1 METCFRISYS
11 ETDKLFRF
19 GGPVTTLHS
28 TRPSGGR
35 HRAPETGRQRSAGGS
50 RWLILGVIALAQ
62 LVVVLDA
69 TIVNIALPSAQ
80 QDLGFSDDARQWL
93 VTAYALAFGSLLLLG
108 GRLGDLVGRK
118 PMFLIGLIGFASASA
133 LGGAAGSFAVL
144 VTARALQGVFGAMLA
159 PAALSLLTTTFTEKD
174 ERAKAFGVFGAISGG
189 GGAIGLILGGALT
202 QYLSWRW
209 CLYVN
214 APLALIA
221 VVGTIVLI
229 PALGRTQDRTRLD
242 LPGSL
247 IIVGG
252 LVALVYGLGNAESL
266 GWTSS
271 TTLTCIG
278 LGISLITVFL
288 LIERDVP
295 NPLLPLRILAD
306 RTRGGAYA
314 ALLVCGAGMFAV
326 LLFLTF
332 YLSTVKQFTPLQTGF
347 AFLPMIAALAVSAA
361 ALAKITAAVGPK
373 LSVFT
378 GMLLAAGGL
387 MLFTLLD
394 LDSSYLTNVVPG
406 LVITGLGLG
415 LVMAPAMAAATSGV
429 RADDAGVASAAVSTF
444 QQIGGSIGTAVLSAL
459 AASAASDYL
468 AGRVPSPANQAM
480 AAMQS
485 YTTTFFWGAV
495 IFAAGAVVC
504 GLLFPPGPVQTDP
517 DAEPVLAH

>member
-1 METCFRISYS
+1 M
-11 ETDKLFRF
+11 
-19 GGPVTTLHS
+19 TTLNS
-28 TRPSGGR
+28 TRPAEPRAGGR
-35 HRAPETGRQRSAGGS
+35 HRAPDPSAKRTIGGS
-50 RWLILGVIALAQ
+50 KWLILGVIALAQ

-80 QDLGFSDDARQWL
+80 LDLGFSDDARQWL
-93 VTAYALAFGSLLLLG
+93 ITGYALAFGSLLLVG

-118 PMFLIGLIGFASASA
+118 PMFLVGLIGFASASV
-133 LGGAAGSFAVL
+133 LGGVAGGIEVL
-144 VTARALQGVFGAMLA
+144 IAARALQGVFGAMLA
-159 PAALSLLTTTFTEKD
+159 PAALSLLTVTFTEKD

-202 QYLSWRW
+202 EYLSWRW

-221 VVGTIVLI
+221 VIGTVILI
-229 PALGRTQDRTRLD
+229 PALGRSETRARLD

-247 IIVGG
+247 VIVGG
-252 LVALVYGLGNAESL
+252 LVALVYGLGNAEAQ
-266 GWTSS
+266 GWTS
-271 TTLTCIG
+271 TVTLTCIA
-278 LGISLITVFL
+278 LGVSLIGIFL
-288 LIERDVP
+288 LIERDVA

-306 RTRGGAYA
+306 RTRGGAYV

-347 AFLPMIAALAVSAA
+347 AFLPMIAALAVSAT
-361 ALAKITAAVGPK
+361 ALAKVTATVGPK

-378 GMLLAAGGL
+378 GMLLAAVGL
-387 MLFTLLD
+387 LLFTQLGF
-394 LDSSYLTNVVPG
+394 DSSYVTHVVPG

-429 RADDAGVASAAVSTF
+429 QADDAGVASAAVSTF

-459 AASAASDYL
+459 AAAAASDYL
-468 AGRVPSPANQAM
+468 QGRVPNPATQAM
-480 AAMQS
+480 AAMES

-495 IFAAGAVVC
+495 IFAAGALVC
-504 GLLFPPGPVQTDP
+504 GLLFPPGPIESDTAVT
-517 DAEPVLAH
+517 PVPAH

>member
-1 METCFRISYS
+1 M
-11 ETDKLFRF
+11 
-19 GGPVTTLHS
+19 TTLQRTPPTE
-28 TRPSGGR
+28 TRSPEAGR
-35 HRAPETGRQRSAGGS
+35 HRRPAASSSRTSRGGS

-93 VTAYALAFGSLLLLG
+93 ITAYALAFGSLLLLG

-133 LGGAAGSFAVL
+133 LGGAAGSFEVL

-159 PAALSLLTTTFTEKD
+159 PAALSLLTVTFTEKD

-202 QYLSWRW
+202 EYLSWRW

-214 APLALIA
+214 APLALAA

-229 PALGRTQDRTRLD
+229 PSLAKSATRARID

-247 IIVGG
+247 VIVGG
-252 LVALVYGLGNAESL
+252 LVALVYGLGNAESE
-266 GWTSS
+266 GWTSM
-271 TTLTCIG
+271 TTLTCIA
-278 LGISLITVFL
+278 LGIALIGIFL
-288 LIERDVP
+288 LIERDVA

-314 ALLVCGAGMFAV
+314 ALAVCGAGMFAV

-332 YLSTVKQFTPLQTGF
+332 YLSTIKQFSPLQTGF
-347 AFLPMIAALAVSAA
+347 AFLPMIAALAVTAT
-361 ALAKITAAVGPK
+361 ALAKVTALVGPK

-378 GMLLAAGGL
+378 GMLFAAGGL

-394 LDSSYLTNVVPG
+394 FDSSYLTHVVPG

-429 RADDAGVASAAVSTF
+429 QADDAGVASAAVSTF

-459 AASAASDYL
+459 AAAAASDYL
-468 AGRVPSPANQAM
+468 QGRAPNPANQAM
-480 AAMQS
+480 AAMES
-485 YTTTFFWGAV
+485 YTTTFFWGAA

-517 DAEPVLAH
+517 EAEPVVAH